1 VSLKE
6 RRAQSFW
13 RRRVYV
19 SKATGRD
26 EAITSPARIASTLGV
41 PHSVRHRAFC
51 FIEQDVDGAER
62 ALVAADGRAEQH
74 GTRDRRRLRAERHR
88 LYDIDAAPDARIDE
102 QFRARPERATH
113 RMQRFEARARGARTP
128 RDSPRA

>member
-26 EAITSPARIASTLGV
+26 EAITSPARIASDARRAAQ
-41 PHSVRHRAFC
+41 RHRAFC

-113 RMQRFEARARGARTP
+113 RMQRFEARARGVRTP